1 MQPAKTVQTSQQDL
15 TIPLMLPKIS
25 SRPLTGT
32 AAASQKADGLSP
44 TIPLNLPKIKSK
56 HSATNSPQR
65 MVDEKSTSVLSSL
78 SEEDLIRKAEEML
91 GETGPVQKKSKDK
104 EIATPAYNQNFS
116 TIYNTPPPV
125 LLAPSNILNSTT
137 VTPPLKRSKIDL
149 SQPPIPGL
157 EDEC

>member
-1 MQPAKTVQTSQQDL
+1 
-15 TIPLMLPKIS
+15 MLPKIS
-25 SRPLTGT
+25 SRPLTG
-32 AAASQKADGLSP
+32 AAPSSQKIEGLSP

-65 MVDEKSTSVLSSL
+65 TVDEKSTSVLSSL

-91 GETGPVQKKSKDK
+91 GETEPAPKKNK
-104 EIATPAYNQNFS
+104 EKEVGAAYNQAFS

-125 LLAPSNILNSTT
+125 ILPPSGVAPPVP

-149 SQPPIPGL
+149 NQPPIPGL